1 MLPLFLFYIYKYDT
15 IFEEMKYIL
24 IIISIFSLYSCT
36 SNNEIVEQKPQP
48 GLFSKD
54 SSKGVTISDFLN
66 KDSQSEKFYVNSYL
80 WRASL
85 DVLSFAPFQS
95 TDAFGGI
102 IITEW
107 FKKDNQEIKLTA
119 LIKSRDLRSEGID
132 IKAYLK
138 NNENEISEDLVLSR
152 KIEDLILTKARVLRL
167 QNKLK

>member
-1 MLPLFLFYIYKYDT
+1 MKLF
-15 IFEEMKYIL
+15 KYIFL
-24 IIISIFSLYSCT
+24 LLVLLSCS
-36 SNNEIVEQKPQP
+36 SNNEVITKKPEP

-54 SSKGVTISDFLN
+54 ASKGINITDFLN
-66 KDSQSEKFYVNSYL
+66 RDSQSKKFYVNSFL

-107 FKKDNQEIKLTA
+107 FKKDDQQIKFTA
-119 LIKSRDLRSEGID
+119 LIKSRDLRSEGIN
-132 IKAYLK
+132 IKAYIK
-138 NNENEISEDLVLSR
+138 NKKSEVTEDTSLSR

>member
-1 MLPLFLFYIYKYDT
+1 MKLIYFLLISTILF
-15 IFEEMKYIL
+15 
-24 IIISIFSLYSCT
+24 SCSST
-36 SNNEIVEQKPQP
+36 NEVVTKKPEP

-54 SSKGVTISDFLN
+54 ASKGISITDFLN
-66 KDSQSEKFYVNSYL
+66 RENQSEKFYVNSFL

-107 FKKDNQEIKLTA
+107 FKKNQQQIKFTA
-119 LIKSRDLRSEGID
+119 LIKSRDLRSEGIN
-132 IKAYLK
+132 IKAYIK
-138 NNENEISEDLVLSR
+138 NNKNEVSEDIVLSR
-152 KIEDLILTKARVLRL
+152 KIEDLILSKARNLKL